1 MIQDIFK
8 EKGSVKYTSIAGTK
22 FDIKGSPFYTFD
34 RYNKTVSC
42 KLTFEW
48 DRVTDDILNYEVVN
62 RKNGIRLVLGRVSL
76 NKQSKKHSCALTFYQ
91 NYLNGNL
98 YDIELK
104 MSIERKV
111 EVTDVTSKYYKAMNL
126 LWGICPIDEKKM
138 TSKVIDS
145 TRMVLKQSLRTL
157 VDDLRIR

>member
-48 DRVTDDILNYEVVN
+48 DRVTDDILNY
-62 RKNGIRLVLGRVSL
+62 
-76 NKQSKKHSCALTFYQ
+76 
-91 NYLNGNL
+91 
-98 YDIELK
+98 
-104 MSIERKV
+104 
-111 EVTDVTSKYYKAMNL
+111 
-126 LWGICPIDEKKM
+126 
-138 TSKVIDS
+138 
-145 TRMVLKQSLRTL
+145 
-157 VDDLRIR
+157 